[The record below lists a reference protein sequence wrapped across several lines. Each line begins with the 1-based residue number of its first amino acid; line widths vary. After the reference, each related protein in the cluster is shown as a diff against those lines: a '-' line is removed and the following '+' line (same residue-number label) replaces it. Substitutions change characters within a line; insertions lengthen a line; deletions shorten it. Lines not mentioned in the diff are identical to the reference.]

1 MRWMR
6 LSATFVDIVVM
17 TVAFCLC
24 VIAVE
29 VALRLIDGYRLD
41 RLILQ
46 AKNADPV
53 LASSG
58 DLDATQYAKKITL
71 DPTFDLAWFHTDPPD
86 YDRSPNYE
94 LPADWA
100 EAVRDY
106 RPSSPDEPYYIKEG
120 LKFLYNYNSLVEV
133 CAAGNYIKGLE
144 YYKKNPGFV
153 YAFASPD
160 ASDLPP
166 YRTVPRGWARGT
178 DYYNNFGFRGPD
190 IVPRKS
196 ERLIR
201 VAFLNSSVAA
211 AGWPFSFPEYVVH
224 YLRQWAR
231 ANKLDVD
238 FDLVNAA
245 RVGVN
250 MAIIAQIM
258 RYEVAPLHPD
268 IVVSYDGGEYLWGAP
283 IVKRADGESVPA
295 KTGLAVDVRYH
306 PLEQYSALL
315 SRLYQFSGSATGMET
330 PKPAHTLNFDLTQKN
345 PDIDREDLPF
355 DLHGQIA
362 SIRDAANATRSV
374 GGEFFLTS
382 YVGMVGDRHRLDPV
396 RHKAL
401 VDILND
407 RFYPMTYREIRQSLD
422 FENLVY
428 RKVAETDDYHFI
440 DIDRYFPQDPDLF
453 GDEFHLSS
461 TDSFRLMAWIVAQ
474 QLTPYLREAIKS
486 GVLPKAAYEPDPQ
499 AIAWVGQPPIKF
511 DLSCHQ

>member
-201 VAFLNSSVAA
+201 VAFLDSSVAA

-315 SRLYQFSGSATGMET
+315 SRLYQFSGSATGMENSEAGAHVELRSNAEESRYRSRG
-330 PKPAHTLNFDLTQKN
+330 PALRPSRT
-345 PDIDREDLPF
+345 
-355 DLHGQIA
+355 
-362 SIRDAANATRSV
+362 
-374 GGEFFLTS
+374 
-382 YVGMVGDRHRLDPV
+382 
-396 RHKAL
+396 
-401 VDILND
+401 D
-407 RFYPMTYREIRQSLD
+407 RFHSGRRERDPERRRRVLSDLIRRHGRRPTSPRSRPPQSASGYSQRPILS
-422 FENLVY
+422 N
-428 RKVAETDDYHFI
+428 
-440 DIDRYFPQDPDLF
+440 DISRDPAKLGF
-453 GDEFHLSS
+453 
-461 TDSFRLMAWIVAQ
+461 
-474 QLTPYLREAIKS
+474 
-486 GVLPKAAYEPDPQ
+486 
-499 AIAWVGQPPIKF
+499 
-511 DLSCHQ
+511 